1 VLKVKE
7 WLKSGKWS
15 KKKIISLAAVLVV
28 AAAALVYLKDN
39 KANKAVTADFLTAPV
54 QRGDIQQTIEGT
66 GFLQP
71 SERFVLKTKTGG
83 TIEEVMVTEG
93 SLVQKGDPILVI
105 HNEKV
110 FSQSRQAAL
119 QWELAQKDL
128 ADLLNPSANSY
139 ELRAA
144 ELKVEQSRIALE
156 ERKEQQ
162 KALVL
167 RAPFDGTVLDTLV
180 SVGQKV
186 NAGVK
191 AFHFATT
198 DKMEVVAQISQ
209 KDIAA
214 IGVGMQAVINVNGI
228 SEYIHG
234 KVKEIN
240 YAADPGTGN
249 FEVLIELDKA
259 DYRLSSGVQANIS
272 IIVANDPDNDVHIIK
287 YGSGYIRY
295 TEEEEVATEVAG
307 TVAEIFAKPG
317 TKVYKGEPLLRLENP
332 EIDRQV
338 KDAELQLQNAE
349 DNLRLLLD
357 PDEETIKQQQLKVE
371 QSYENYLNAKEK
383 ADSLYV
389 TSPIDGVVV
398 KLSVS
403 PGEELSSENL
413 EQELV
418 VISSFKQTKL
428 EISVDELDINKLRL
442 GQEAVVTV
450 DALPEARLKGEI
462 IGIAYEGTTSNDIT
476 RYNVTLAVEYTEG
489 IKGGMSATATIYL
502 DKKENVLRVPAEAVT
517 TQNGRSTIQVM
528 VNGQPQIRPVKTGL
542 TTSRWVE
549 IVEGLQEGEE
559 VVIASSASMGN
570 RQMFMGPGMSG
581 PPPSGGATVRV
592 QRGGTRLGG

>member
-1 VLKVKE
+1 MLKVKE

-15 KKKIISLAAVLVV
+15 KKKIISLAVVLVV
-28 AAAALVYLKDN
+28 AAAAFVYLNNN

-71 SERFVLKTKTGG
+71 SERFVLKTKTSG
-83 TIEEVMVTEG
+83 TVEEVMVAEG
-93 SLVQKGDPILVI
+93 TQVNKGDPILVI
-105 HNEKV
+105 RNEKV
-110 FSQSRQAAL
+110 DSQSRQAAL

-128 ADLLNPSANSY
+128 ADLLNPSADSY
-139 ELRAA
+139 DLRAA

-156 ERKEQQ
+156 EKKEQQ

-167 RAPFDGTVLDTLV
+167 RAPFDGTILDTKV

-186 NAGVK
+186 NAGEK
-191 AFHFATT
+191 AFHFATS

-209 KDIAA
+209 RDISV
-214 IGVGMQAVINVNGI
+214 IGVGMQAVVYVNGI
-228 SEYIHG
+228 QENFYG
-234 KVKEIN
+234 KVKEID
-240 YAADPGTGN
+240 YLADSSTGN
-249 FEVLIELDKA
+249 FDVVIELDKA
-259 DYRLSSGVQANIS
+259 DPRLTSGMQAS
-272 IIVANDPDNDVHIIK
+272 CTIIVVNDPDQELHIFK
-287 YGSGYIRY
+287 YGNGYVRY
-295 TEEEEVATEVAG
+295 ASEEEIATEVAG
-307 TVAEIFAKPG
+307 TVAEIYLKPG

-349 DNLRLLLD
+349 DSLRLLLE

-371 QSYENYLNAKEK
+371 QSYENYLSAKEK
-383 ADSLYV
+383 SDSLYV

-418 VISSFKQTKL
+418 VVSSFKQTKL
-428 EISVDELDINKLRL
+428 EISVDELDINKLKL

-476 RYNVTLAVEYTEG
+476 KYNVTLAVEYTEG

-517 TQNGRSTIQVM
+517 TENGRSIVQVM
-528 VNGQPQIRPVKTGL
+528 VNGQSQIKPVKIGL
-542 TTSRWVE
+542 TTDRWVE
-549 IVEGLQEGEE
+549 VVEGLQEGEE
-559 VVIASSASMGN
+559 VIIASSASSGN
-570 RQMFMGPGMSG
+570 RQMFMGPGMGG

-592 QRGGTRLGG
+592 QRGGTRQGG